1 MQSNTGQ
8 HIPFSR
14 LVDLA
19 DGRLGADDQAE
30 IEPHLRACPLC
41 ASDLAWL
48 RRVIELMRADGTTNP
63 PAHVVAAAKRL
74 FRKPAM
80 PGGLPARKQ
89 LSATLHF
96 DSMQAPVAMGLRA
109 GAQADRQMLFT
120 TADYLVDLRIVP
132 SGALW
137 AVSGQLLGADAGE
150 QVELRSPTRMARVPL
165 NDMSEFALP
174 PMPPGSYTLT
184 VGLADLD
191 ITITD
196 LELGA
201 E

>member
-1 MQSNTGQ
+1 MESNTEQ

-14 LVDLA
+14 LADLV
-19 DGRLGADDQAE
+19 DGRLSADEQAE
-30 IEPHLRACPLC
+30 IEPHLLSC
-41 ASDLAWL
+41 ARCAADVAWL
-48 RRVIELMRADGTTNP
+48 RRVIGLMRADDTENP

-74 FRKPAM
+74 FQTPAV
-80 PGGLPARKQ
+80 PSGPVARRQ
-89 LSATLHF
+89 IIASLHF
-96 DSMQAPVAMGLRA
+96 DSMQTPVAMGLRA
-109 GAQADRQMLFT
+109 GAQPDRQMLFA
-120 TADYLVDLRIVP
+120 TADYLVDLRIAP

-150 QVELRSPTRMARVPL
+150 QVELRGPTRMARVPL
-165 NDMSEFALP
+165 NDMSEFVLP
-174 PMPPGSYTLT
+174 PVPPGSYTLT

-201 E
+201 